1 MGATYTR
8 QSSYT
13 DGDVIQAADTNNEFD
28 QLLAAFASSSGHTH
42 DGGTGEGGPIT
53 KMLGTSLTLGD
64 GSDSDITV
72 TFNTNANDGT
82 YDLFW
87 YLHNGKKV
95 RVEVKTSGRTVSKG
109 IPRGWQHE
117 NVYFCDNKWDK
128 LVFVDYDVDDSVCFT
143 ILNYDDVVKE
153 DSLDLRVL
161 DMGYGHVRKN
171 EQGKAKVDT
180 RMKQRN
186 AGIAN
191 GVTFRYNYNN
201 PQDELLGLFL
211 INKLSN

>member
-1 MGATYTR
+1 MTQAIVANLIEEYDQKATYWSGSMFENVTHYSTDYKGKWGEQYLR
-8 QSSYT
+8 DMIKEFTDIPVQW
-13 DGDVIQAADTNNEFD
+13 DGDR
-28 QLLAAFASSSGHTH
+28 
-42 DGGTGEGGPIT
+42 
-53 KMLGTSLTLGD
+53 
-64 GSDSDITV
+64 
-72 TFNTNANDGT
+72 NTNPDDGI

-95 RVEVKTSGRTVSKG
+95 RVEVKTSGRTVVKG
-109 IPRGWQHE
+109 KPKGWQHD
-117 NVYFCDNKWDK
+117 NVYFCGNKWDK
-128 LVFVDYDVDDSVCFT
+128 LIFVDYDADDSVCFT

-161 DMGYGHVRKN
+161 GMGYGHVRKN

-180 RMKQRN
+180 RIKQRD

-191 GVTFRYNYNN
+191 NVTFCYDYNN
-201 PQDELLGLFL
+201 PQDELLGLFF

>member
-1 MGATYTR
+1 M
-8 QSSYT
+8 
-13 DGDVIQAADTNNEFD
+13 
-28 QLLAAFASSSGHTH
+28 
-42 DGGTGEGGPIT
+42 
-53 KMLGTSLTLGD
+53 
-64 GSDSDITV
+64 
-72 TFNTNANDGT
+72 
-82 YDLFW
+82 
-87 YLHNGKKV
+87 
-95 RVEVKTSGRTVSKG
+95 
-109 IPRGWQHE
+109 
-117 NVYFCDNKWDK
+117 
-128 LVFVDYDVDDSVCFT
+128 CFT

-201 PQDELLGLFL
+201 PQDELLGLFF

>member
-1 MGATYTR
+1 MTRAIVANLIEEYNQKATYWSGSMWEEITNYSTDR
-8 QSSYT
+8 KGKWGEQYLRDMIKEYT
-13 DGDVIQAADTNNEFD
+13 DIPVQWDGDC
-28 QLLAAFASSSGHTH
+28 
-42 DGGTGEGGPIT
+42 
-53 KMLGTSLTLGD
+53 
-64 GSDSDITV
+64 
-72 TFNTNANDGT
+72 NTNPDDGT

-109 IPRGWQHE
+109 TPKGWQHE
-117 NVYFCDNKWDK
+117 NVYFSDNKWDK
-128 LVFVDYDVDDSVCFT
+128 LVFVDYDTDDSVCFT

-153 DSLDLRVL
+153 DSLDLRVIN
-161 DMGYGHVRKN
+161 MGYGHVRKN

-180 RMKQRN
+180 HMKQRN
-186 AGIAN
+186 AGIAS
-191 GVTFRYNYNN
+191 GVTFRYDYNN